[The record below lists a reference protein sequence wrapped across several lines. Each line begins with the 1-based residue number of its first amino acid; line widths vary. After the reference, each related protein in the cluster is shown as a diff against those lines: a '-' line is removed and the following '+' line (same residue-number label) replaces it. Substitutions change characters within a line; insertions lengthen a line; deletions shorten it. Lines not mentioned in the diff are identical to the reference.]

1 MSKEAVLT
9 MHAGHLALTC
19 LLIVGVSVLAAFFPS
34 WKAASIEPST
44 ALISL

>member
-1 MSKEAVLT
+1 MTREATLAV
-9 MHAGHLALTC
+9 HPGHLALTC
-19 LLIVGVSVLAAFFPS
+19 LLIASVSVLAAFFPS